1 MLLKCVFGTKI
12 KMRLH
17 QSIECII
24 QHTEETYQKR
34 KTGAYKQLE
43 SKKQNPNGKS
53 DDSREKEVQRLL
65 SPNIV
70 EGRNDSDFDQHRL
83 SRRYK
88 CADVLDDNDVI
99 LWPHNNV

>member
-1 MLLKCVFGTKI
+1 
-12 KMRLH
+12 MRLH

-24 QHTEETYQKR
+24 QHTEEIYQKR
-34 KTGAYKQLE
+34 KTESYKQLE
-43 SKKQNPNGKS
+43 SKKKNPNGKS

-70 EGRNDSDFDQHRL
+70 EGRNDSNFDQHHL
-83 SRRYK
+83 SRSYK
-88 CADVLDDNDVI
+88 CADMLDDNDVI